1 MTRDRP
7 RTGRGTTG
15 REACSLRPVDALKTD
30 GLTKLY
36 GHARRGPLS
45 RGGEVPALT
54 DLSIRVNVGEIFGFL
69 GPNGAGKS
77 TTIRLLLGFLHPTR
91 RAGRRCSGS
100 TAGANGRRSA
110 AGSAT
115 CPAASRCTTR

>member
-1 MTRDRP
+1 M
-7 RTGRGTTG
+7 
-15 REACSLRPVDALKTD
+15 DALKTD

-77 TTIRLLLGFLHPTR
+77 TTIRLLLGFLHPS
-91 RAGRRCSGS
+91 AGRAEVLGLDSRARFGPDPRP
-100 TAGANGRRSA
+100 GRLPAR
-110 AGSAT
+110 
-115 CPAASRCTTR
+115 AASPCMTG